1 MWSLR
6 AAVTAANTSVLLRLA
21 RSGQSGQS
29 CRTSSPESAV
39 GTDYV
44 SISSEVALKDATDL
58 CSDAKRCLFHHLS
71 QIIAQGFFF
80 SAQTIDGSISH
91 DFCFPSPEVFMQAK
105 VLWASIAYFKCS
117 YSGFN
122 HFSFWQTI
130 HGTNEKMPQVTQETV
145 EKLKC
150 FNLLELCLQ
159 ECVSFTH
166 QF

>member
-80 SAQTIDGSISH
+80 STNYRWQYFTRLLLSKS
-91 DFCFPSPEVFMQAK
+91 FMQAK